1 MSLKIAIG
9 GKGGVGKTTIA
20 ALLARALSA
29 DRKVIAVDADPV
41 SNLPYLLG
49 VEDPDITPIAE
60 MADLIKERT
69 GARPEAI
76 GSYFSLNPKVDDI
89 PEKFSLTAEDIRV
102 LVLGTIKNAGSGCIC
117 PASSLLKALMLHLVL
132 GRDEVVIMDMEAGV
146 EHLGR
151 ATATGVDVFLVVA
164 NPGRRSLAAAKQVYQ
179 LSRELKIKHVFCIA
193 NRIKDD
199 DDLEMMREQLDGIE
213 IIATIDEL
221 SEIER
226 ADRAGLMPYPQKAQI
241 DPAFSGLATEL
252 LTL

>member
-20 ALLARALSA
+20 ALLARALSV
-29 DRKVIAVDADPV
+29 DKKVIAVDADPV

-49 VEDPDITPIAE
+49 VEEPDITPIAE

-69 GARPEAI
+69 GARPDAI

-102 LVLGTIKNAGSGCIC
+102 LVLGTIKTAGSGCIC

-164 NPGRRSLAAAKQVYQ
+164 NPGRRSLAAAKQVYE
-179 LSRELKIKHVFCIA
+179 LSRELSIKHVFCIA
-193 NRIKDD
+193 NRIKSD
-199 DDLEMMREQLDGIE
+199 DDLIMMREQLAGME
-213 IIATIDEL
+213 IIAIIDEL
-221 SEIER
+221 SEVER
-226 ADRAGLMPYPQKAQI
+226 ADRAGVMPYQKKDDI
-241 DPAFSGLATEL
+241 EPVFRELAEKL
-252 LTL
+252 LAL

>member
-20 ALLARALSA
+20 ALLSRALSTS
-29 DRKVIAVDADPV
+29 RNVIAVDADPV

-49 VEDPDITPIAE
+49 VENPDITPIAE
-60 MADLIKERT
+60 MASLIKERT
-69 GARPEAI
+69 GASPEAV

-132 GRDEVVIMDMEAGV
+132 GRDEVVVMDMEAGI

-164 NPGRRSLAAAKQVYQ
+164 NPGRRSLAAAKQVYD
-179 LSRELKIKHVFCIA
+179 LSREMKIKHVFCIA
-193 NRIKDD
+193 NRIKTD
-199 DDLEMMREQLDGIE
+199 DDLSMMKQQLAGME

-221 SEIER
+221 AEVER
-226 ADRAGLMPYPQKAQI
+226 ADRAGVMPYLKKDDI
-241 DPAFSGLATEL
+241 DPAFIELADKL
-252 LTL
+252 LAL